1 MNRRVFITRVGVVSP
16 IGNGETAF
24 AEGLAAAK
32 SGIRPFT
39 RFDAT
44 WLATKIG
51 GEVNLCDLAIPPE
64 PLFPSQQALVDTKS
78 LLAFNALQ
86 QIAHCIP
93 VSAAFFC
100 AVGLERVD
108 LEAVCAHRLARA
120 TGQADTAGMPD
131 SGAPVL
137 AGSSSPANQP
147 RDSRGFPEFFRSQED
162 APPLASICPEVPP
175 VVLPH
180 LLWKNLG
187 KTGPVAV
194 QVSTCA
200 ASTIALGTAFQSIRS
215 GMHDAAVA
223 GGVDSMLFPYG
234 IHAFNSLGAL
244 SERNDLGPQ
253 ALSPFDAKRS
263 GTLLGEGA
271 AFLLLESEASLER
284 SRNTPVAE
292 IKGFGAS
299 MDACHPVMP
308 DPQGAGL
315 IASIRAALQDAA
327 LPAAAVDYV
336 NAHGTGTHHND
347 LMETAAL
354 YQVFGERA
362 ALMPVSSV
370 KPFFGHLLTA
380 AGAIEV
386 ATCLTAFTGNR
397 LPPTLHFSTPDPG
410 CRLDVIPNQP
420 RAATVNLILK
430 NSSGFG
436 GQNASLLLARP

>member
-1 MNRRVFITRVGVVSP
+1 MTRRVFITKLGVVSP
-16 IGNGETAF
+16 IGNGEKAF
-24 AEGLAAAK
+24 FDGLAAAR

-51 GEVNLCDLAIPPE
+51 GEVNLADLAIPPD

-86 QIAHCIP
+86 QIAREIP
-93 VSAAFFC
+93 VAAAFFC

-108 LEAVCAHRLARA
+108 LDVVCAHRRA
-120 TGQADTAGMPD
+120 TQHTP
-131 SGAPVL
+131 
-137 AGSSSPANQP
+137 SPHDP
-147 RDSRGFPEFFRSQED
+147 
-162 APPLASICPEVPP
+162 ICPEIPP

-180 LLWKNLG
+180 LLWKTFG

-200 ASTIALGTAFQSIRS
+200 ASTIALGTAFQGIRQ
-215 GMHDAAVA
+215 GTHDAAVA

-244 SERNDLGPQ
+244 SERNDLGAQ

-284 SRNTPVAE
+284 TGNTPLAE

-315 IASIRAALQDAA
+315 VASIHGALRDAA
-327 LPAAAVDYV
+327 IPASAVDYV

-362 ALMPVSSV
+362 AQMPVSSV

-386 ATCLTAFTGNR
+386 AACLAAFTRGQ

-420 RAATVNLILK
+420 RSATVNLILK

-436 GQNASLLLARP
+436 GQNASLLLARPDE